1 MHNTNEN
8 TVPGEEML
16 SVGSIVISNTFMDDL
31 IRKYSK
37 YTMDVIFFSLTIMT
51 TYLLSAENPIVNVS
65 VTAFETLVGYRH
77 QALRVHKHYEEKLMM
92 QWVILKLFANTAKY
106 SHKVTLYKKEIET
119 ITTSHW
125 LLPTLPFGITLRGE
139 DKAATRVGL
148 LALLVGFIPAIVIH
162 AKSISE
168 QEEVSHLPLIV
179 WVISFTFATA
189 ARYGNSSLLAKANQ
203 KLLEGITSIKNTT
216 GSQQHQLD
224 ELREEAR
231 EIIKAL
237 HSAHDSSL
245 RDKMTDLLIDIAKKN
260 PQILSTQPPTGSA
273 PHSSSLSPNEGVI
286 PQTNRLHEMPSPTA
300 SIDHQDPSA
309 TTNNSPAS
317 EGSTF
322 NHLYTVA
329 TNFYTTSSEL
339 VDNSMVDLARTIN
352 KASDEISNAAISWFS
367 IRS

>member
-16 SVGSIVISNTFMDDL
+16 SVGSIAISNTFMDEL
-31 IRKYSK
+31 IREYSK
-37 YTMDVIFFSLTIMT
+37 YTMDLIFFSLAIMT
-51 TYLLSAENPIVNVS
+51 TYLLSAKDPILNAS
-65 VTAFETLVGYRH
+65 ITALETLVGYRH

-92 QWVILKLFANTAKY
+92 QWVVLKLFANTDKY
-106 SHKVTLYKKEIET
+106 KYDTDKYKEEIQI

-125 LLPTLPFGITLRGE
+125 LLRILPFGITLRGK

-245 RDKMTDLLIDIAKKN
+245 RDKMTDLLIDIAKEN
-260 PQILSTQPPTGSA
+260 PQMLSTQLSTGSA
-273 PHSSSLSPNEGVI
+273 PQSSGFSSNEGVI
-286 PQTNRLHEMPSPTA
+286 PRAGGSNEMSSPTVGTDNQEPA
-300 SIDHQDPSA
+300 V
-309 TTNNSPAS
+309 TNNNDPAS
-317 EGSTF
+317 EGFTF

-329 TNFYTTSSEL
+329 TNFYATSSEL

-352 KASDEISNAAISWFS
+352 KVSTEISNASTSWFS
-367 IRS
+367 TRP